1 METCWNQGSSCRN
14 RGHLEVRDLTFKILI
29 CDKIADEGI
38 RLMEEKGYE
47 ITKAWDMSKTK
58 LPEIIGEYD
67 VLIVRSAT
75 KVKADLMAQAKK
87 LRVIGRAGEGLDN
100 IDLKKAKELD
110 IAVVNT
116 PHVSYM
122 SVAELTIGHLLAL
135 ARGIVEGTLSLRE
148 GKWAKDKLMGVEVNG
163 KTLGVIGCG
172 YIGKTVERLAVSLGM
187 KVLVVEECVFDRFIP
202 LDEMLPVADFLT
214 IHVPLTLHTRY
225 MLSTKEFNMM
235 KDGVMIIDCSRGGVV
250 DQEALYQALVSG
262 KVKAAAVD
270 VFEEEPPKNS
280 KLLTLKNV
288 IATPHI
294 GAQTQEA
301 QLKASIQIAK
311 KVIEVLEKSAS

>member
-1 METCWNQGSSCRN
+1 M
-14 RGHLEVRDLTFKILI
+14 TFKILI

-38 RLMEEKGYE
+38 KLLEEKGYE
-47 ITKAWDMSKTK
+47 VTKVWDMPKTE
-58 LPEIIGEYD
+58 LSNMAGEYD
-67 VLIVRSAT
+67 AFIVRSAT
-75 KVKADLMAQAKK
+75 KVKGELLANAKK

-100 IDLKKAKELD
+100 IDLEKARELGVV
-110 IAVVNT
+110 VVNT

-135 ARGIVEGTLSLRE
+135 ARGIVEGTRSLRE
-148 GKWAKDKLMGVEVNG
+148 GKWAKDELMGVEING

-172 YIGKTVERLAVSLGM
+172 YIGKTVERLAISLGM
-187 KVLVVEECVFDRFIP
+187 KVLVVEECAFDRFVP
-202 LDEMLPVADFLT
+202 LDEMLPQADFIT
-214 IHVPLTLHTRY
+214 VHVPLSSLTRH
-225 MLSTKEFNMM
+225 MISTKEFSMM
-235 KDGVMIIDCSRGGVV
+235 KNGVMIIDCSRGGVV
-250 DQEALYQALVSG
+250 DQEALYRALVSG

-270 VFEEEPPKNS
+270 VFEEEPPRNS
-280 KLLTLKNV
+280 KLLTLRNV

-311 KVIEVLEKSAS
+311 KIIEVLEKSAS

>member
-1 METCWNQGSSCRN
+1 
-14 RGHLEVRDLTFKILI
+14 VKFKILV

-38 RLMEEKGYE
+38 KLLEEKGYE
-47 ITKAWDMSKTK
+47 ITKCWAFPKSK
-58 LPEIIGEYD
+58 LCDIVGDYD
-67 VLIVRSAT
+67 ALIVRSAT
-75 KVKADLMAQAKK
+75 KVSADLMADAKK

-100 IDLKKAKELD
+100 IDLNKARELG

-148 GKWAKDKLMGVEVNG
+148 GKWKKEELMGVEVNG

-172 YIGKTVERLAVSLGM
+172 YIGKTVERLAISLGM
-187 KVLVVEECVFDRFIP
+187 KVLGVEECVFDRFIP
-202 LDEMLPVADFLT
+202 LDEMLPEADFIT
-214 IHVPLTLHTRY
+214 IHVPLTSHTRH

-235 KDGVMIIDCSRGGVV
+235 KEGVMIIDCSRGGVV

-301 QLKASIQIAK
+301 QLKASVQVAK
-311 KVIEVLEKSAS
+311 KVIEVLGTSAS

>member
-1 METCWNQGSSCRN
+1 M
-14 RGHLEVRDLTFKILI
+14 TFKILI

-38 RLMEEKGYE
+38 KLMEEKGYE
-47 ITKAWDMSKTK
+47 ITKAWDMPKTK
-58 LPEIIGEYD
+58 LPAIIGEYD

-75 KVKADLMAQAKK
+75 KINADLLANAKK

-100 IDLKKAKELD
+100 IDLKKAKELG

-135 ARGIVEGTLSLRE
+135 ARGIVEGTLTLRE
-148 GKWAKDKLMGVEVNG
+148 GKWAKEELMGVEVNG

-172 YIGKTVERLAVSLGM
+172 YIGKTVERLAISLGM
-187 KVLVVEECVFDRFIP
+187 KVLVVEECVFDRFVP
-202 LDEMLPVADFLT
+202 LDEMLPKADFIT
-214 IHVPLTLHTRY
+214 IHVPLTPPTRH

-311 KVIEVLEKSAS
+311 KIIDVLEKSAS

>member
-1 METCWNQGSSCRN
+1 
-14 RGHLEVRDLTFKILI
+14 VTFKILI

-47 ITKAWDMSKTK
+47 ITKAWDMPKTE
-58 LPEIIGEYD
+58 LPKIISEYD
-67 VLIVRSAT
+67 ALIVRSAT
-75 KVKADLMAQAKK
+75 RVKAELIEKATK
-87 LRVIGRAGEGLDN
+87 LKVIGRAGEGLDN
-100 IDLKKAKELD
+100 IDLTKAKELGID
-110 IAVVNT
+110 VVNT

-122 SVAELTIGHLLAL
+122 SVAELTIAHLLAL
-135 ARGIVEGTLSLRE
+135 ARGIVEGTLTLRE
-148 GKWAKDKLMGVEVNG
+148 GKWAKEELMGIEVNG
-163 KTLGVIGCG
+163 KTLGIIGCG
-172 YIGKTVERLAVSLGM
+172 YIGKTVERLAISLGM
-187 KVLVVEECVFDRFIP
+187 KVLGVEECVFDRFVP
-202 LDEMLPVADFLT
+202 LDEMLPEADFIT
-214 IHVPLTLHTRY
+214 VHVPLTSHTRH

-235 KDGVMIIDCSRGGVV
+235 KDGVMFIDCSRGGVV

-301 QLKASIQIAK
+301 QLRASTHIAK
-311 KVIEVLEKSAS
+311 KVIEALEKKSAS